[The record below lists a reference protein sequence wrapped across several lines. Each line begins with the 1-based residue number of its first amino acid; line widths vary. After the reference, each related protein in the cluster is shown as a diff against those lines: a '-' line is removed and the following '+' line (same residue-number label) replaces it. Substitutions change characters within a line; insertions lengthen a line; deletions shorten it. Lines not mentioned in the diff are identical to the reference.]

1 VNGSP
6 NVQAIKRAL
15 VRWNSGDRT
24 PPLDEI
30 HPQIEIYALIASAFK
45 GEPYRGYDGAR
56 EWLAGLDESF
66 ERWDFE
72 LDEIRERGD
81 MAVVLGEIHAR
92 GRGSGLE
99 LDLPTAL
106 VVDFRD
112 GRVIRIRIFQDR
124 DEALAAGGFD
134 LSA

>member
-1 VNGSP
+1 VNDSA
-6 NVQAIKRAL
+6 NAQAIKRAL
-15 VRWNSGDRT
+15 ERWSAGDRT
-24 PPLDEI
+24 PLLDDIHPEIEI
-30 HPQIEIYALIASAFK
+30 HTLIASAFK

-66 ERWDFE
+66 ERWDVE
-72 LDEIRERGD
+72 VDEIRVRGEV
-81 MAVVLGEIHAR
+81 AAVLGAVHAR

-106 VVDFRD
+106 VIDFRD

-124 DEALAAGGFD
+124 DEALAAGG
-134 LSA
+134 LT